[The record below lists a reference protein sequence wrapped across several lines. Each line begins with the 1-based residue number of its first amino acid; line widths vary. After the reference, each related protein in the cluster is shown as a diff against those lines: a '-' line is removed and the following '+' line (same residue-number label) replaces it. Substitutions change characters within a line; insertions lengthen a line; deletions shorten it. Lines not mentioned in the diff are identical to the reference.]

1 MLWWM
6 IIIAVIAAALAYG
19 FWDHLRQSRRL
30 AGLFA
35 SLAVEFGG
43 ELVKPSLLAFPQL
56 RFEVDCGR
64 AHLGAMANSGA
75 IGPVRGPFTFV
86 ELTLAGDTGQ
96 DLVAERGKSVQRLAG
111 HLAGHLVGRVV
122 PRGRARARIKTGHA
136 EFDEA
141 FWLDGSDHQFASG
154 LFNRGLRQKLLG
166 TRLPGLEI
174 RLQGDRI
181 SAHCDGIVET
191 RRDLEALIDIA
202 VDLAQRCPIAR

>member
-35 SLAVEFGG
+35 PLAVELGG
-43 ELVKPSLLAFPQL
+43 SLVKPSLLAFPQL

-111 HLAGHLVGRVV
+111 HLVGRVV

-154 LFNRGLRQKLLG
+154 LFDRELRQKLLG
-166 TRLPGLEI
+166 TRLSGLEI
-174 RLQGDRI
+174 RLREDRI

>member
-35 SLAVEFGG
+35 PLAVEFGG
-43 ELVKPSLLAFPQL
+43 SLVKPSLLAFPQL
-56 RFEVDCGR
+56 RFEVDSGR

-111 HLAGHLVGRVV
+111 HLVGRVV

-154 LFNRGLRQKLLG
+154 LFDRGLRQKLLG

-174 RLQGDRI
+174 RLRGDRI
-181 SAHCDGIVET
+181 SAHCDGIVER

-202 VDLAQRCPIAR
+202 VDLARRCPIER

>member
-35 SLAVEFGG
+35 PLAVEFGG

-96 DLVAERGKSVQRLAG
+96 DLVAECSKSVQR
-111 HLAGHLVGRVV
+111 LAGHLVGRVV
-122 PRGRARARIKTGHA
+122 PRSRARTRIKTGHA

-141 FWLDGSDHQFASG
+141 FWLDGADHQFVSG
-154 LFNRGLRQKLLG
+154 LFDRGLRQQLLD

-174 RLQGDRI
+174 RVQGDRI
-181 SAHCDGIVET
+181 SVHCDGIVET
-191 RRDLEALIDIA
+191 RSDLETLIDIA

>member
-35 SLAVEFGG
+35 PLAVEFGG

-86 ELTLAGDTGQ
+86 ELTLTGDTGQ

-111 HLAGHLVGRVV
+111 HLVGRVV
-122 PRGRARARIKTGHA
+122 PSA
-136 EFDEA
+136 
-141 FWLDGSDHQFASG
+141 GSHQ
-154 LFNRGLRQKLLG
+154 
-166 TRLPGLEI
+166 
-174 RLQGDRI
+174 DR
-181 SAHCDGIVET
+181 T
-191 RRDLEALIDIA
+191 RR
-202 VDLAQRCPIAR
+202 VR

>member
-6 IIIAVIAAALAYG
+6 IIIAVVAAALAYG
-19 FWDHLRQSRRL
+19 LWDHLRQSRRL

-35 SLAVEFGG
+35 PLAVEFGG

-56 RFEVDCGR
+56 RFEVGCGR

-111 HLAGHLVGRVV
+111 HLAGRVV
-122 PRGRARARIKTGHA
+122 PRSRARARIKTGHA

-141 FWLDGSDHQFASG
+141 FWLDGSDHQFASV
-154 LFNRGLRQKLLG
+154 LFDRGLRQKLLG

-174 RLQGDRI
+174 RLRGDRI